1 MKLGIS
7 KLMAGGLGAIM
18 LMAGVAAS
26 PQLASAAVAPTTTTW
41 GSLASTSKYVAIS
54 NNGKV
59 AIRVTPAGLLEVE
72 TVGTAQ
78 VVPLFLPTTSG
89 ENFTS
94 TVSMSGDGKVVYK
107 LSFDYNSV
115 TAITTMSVWRS
126 VTVTGTTWS
135 TTLVGTQQGN
145 YNLMMYST
153 IRSNE
158 NGSYAVVQTPFQ
170 PFSAIFVNG
179 LKKSLAMVPAFDAT
193 TSASTSA
200 AFTAKVG
207 ISGSVVTG
215 VRFDNGPLVGGTHM
229 GQYFVRR
236 VDVVNSPTT
245 VVDTPYPFPDCAQPA
260 VPTYTF
266 FAITGTTAACEQPGI
281 LQLTTFDAATGV
293 KAARMIAPPGVFAGV
308 RAVDLG
314 GAAVTR
320 VISVPLSAG
329 GYSYQLVSTPMS
341 GLPDVVLATSTNVND
356 FAAPAISQNGRA
368 VAIVAKNSK
377 GETRNATVVH

>member
-18 LMAGVAAS
+18 LMAGVAVS

-59 AIRVTPAGLLEVE
+59 AVRATPAGQLEVE

-78 VVPLFLPTTSG
+78 VVRLPLPTTSG
-89 ENFTS
+89 ENFTG

-107 LSFDYNSV
+107 LSFAYNSV
-115 TAITTMSVWRS
+115 TAISTMSVWRS

-145 YNLMMYST
+145 YNLMYST
-153 IRSNE
+153 IRSNAD
-158 NGSYAVVQTPFQ
+158 GSYAVVQTLSQ
-170 PFSAIFVNG
+170 PFFAIFVNG

-215 VRFDNGPLVGGTHM
+215 IRFDNGPLVGGTYK

-266 FAITGTTAACEQPGI
+266 FALTGTTAACEQPGI

-320 VISVPLSAG
+320 VISVPLTAG

-341 GLPDVVLATSTNVND
+341 GLPDVVLASSTNVND